1 MEKWY
6 VYKHYI
12 PDNFVPLYW
21 GEKLL
26 EFDTKEAAEDFLVVA
41 KDELSFDFDLEDVVI
56 KNVVHFNTE
65 DEILNAIYLRVRA
78 GDDYNFLYDIREE
91 K

>member
-12 PDNFVPLYW
+12 PDIFVPLYW
-21 GEKLL
+21 GDKLL
-26 EFDTKEAAEDFLVVA
+26 EFDTKDAAEDFLAVA
-41 KDELSFDFDLEDVVI
+41 KDEIGLELDDVVI

-65 DEILNAIYLRVRA
+65 DEILNATYLRVCV
-78 GDDYNFLYDIREE
+78 GDDYNFLYDIRED
-91 K
+91 